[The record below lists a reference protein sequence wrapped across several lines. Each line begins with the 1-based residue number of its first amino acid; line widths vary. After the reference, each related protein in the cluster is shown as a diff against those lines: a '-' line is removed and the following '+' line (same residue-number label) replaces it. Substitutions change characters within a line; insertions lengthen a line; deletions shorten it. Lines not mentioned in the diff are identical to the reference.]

1 VILSLEDQKTRPFR
15 YRDYGQLATIGR
27 NCAVAE
33 LGPIRLSG
41 YPAWLVWLVAHIY
54 FLIDFRN
61 RLVVMFDWA
70 WAYWT
75 FERYARIVIKGLD

>member
-1 VILSLEDQKTRPFR
+1 
-15 YRDYGQLATIGR
+15 
-27 NCAVAE
+27 VAE